1 MTQSKDNG
9 KERRHVLRIRYGKNE
24 MPSVMINGVANDVL
38 DLSEHGFQ
46 MRWSMPVDVGMD
58 IKGVIQFVGGGSIGV
73 EGRVVW
79 EEGGMAGVKLAVPI
93 PAKVIIREHQAR
105 IKTLSGR

>member
-1 MTQSKDNG
+1 MTQPKDNG
-9 KERRHVLRIRYGKNE
+9 NERRHVLRIRYGKNE

-46 MRWSMPVDVGMD
+46 MRLSIPVDIGMD

-73 EGRVVW
+73 EGHVVW
-79 EEGGMAGVKLAVPI
+79 EEGGLAGVKLSMPI
-93 PAKVIIREHQAR
+93 PAKVIIHEHQAR
-105 IKTLSGR
+105 IKKLSER